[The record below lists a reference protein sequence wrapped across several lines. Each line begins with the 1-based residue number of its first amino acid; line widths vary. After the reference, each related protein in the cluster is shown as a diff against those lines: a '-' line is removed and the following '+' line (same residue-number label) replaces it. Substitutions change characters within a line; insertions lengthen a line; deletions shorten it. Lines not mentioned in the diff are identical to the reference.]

1 MRGMA
6 YISIAENANNDILIE
21 IPAESNGTL
30 LLSSIAAQYPGAVGL
45 RFKSDTGAWRGC
57 RVEVCVFFLT
67 THGGTLFL
75 TLFPMGGGGLLPLSL
90 RHIAG

>member
-57 RVEVCVFFLT
+57 RVEVCFL
-67 THGGTLFL
+67 L
-75 TLFPMGGGGLLPLSL
+75 
-90 RHIAG
+90 